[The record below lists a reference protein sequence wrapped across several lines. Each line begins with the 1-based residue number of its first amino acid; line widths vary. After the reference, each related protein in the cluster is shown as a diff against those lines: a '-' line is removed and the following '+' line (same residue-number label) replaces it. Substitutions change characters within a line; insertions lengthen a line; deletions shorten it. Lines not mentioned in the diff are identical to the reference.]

1 MNHKINFLACILAVL
16 LLSSCYTSKVAKKQ
30 VIKAQ
35 TNHPAIVASAC
46 ALYYPPKDSQVIN
59 TQYIQ
64 GATDTFLQYVE
75 IECPATNDTTPGAVQ
90 KIKVPCPP
98 STHRVDTFFDHQ
110 YHYQENTAEVESLR
124 SRILDYEAGTAS
136 LETKLSTK
144 EKTIRYL
151 GGFLAAFALS
161 WVVYFFMRRT
171 VLK

>member
-1 MNHKINFLACILAVL
+1 MKPQIKFFACILAVL
-16 LLSSCYTSKVAKKQ
+16 LSSCYTSRVARKQ

-35 TNHPAIVASAC
+35 TNHPDIVASAC
-46 ALYYPPKDSQVIN
+46 ALYYPPKDSQVIS

-64 GATDTFLQYVE
+64 GATDTLLQYVE
-75 IECPATNDTTPGAVQ
+75 VECPNLHDTIPGPVQ

-98 STHRVDTFFDHQ
+98 STHRVDTFIDHQ

-136 LETKLSTK
+136 LETQVSTK

-151 GGFLAAFALS
+151 GGLLAAFALS
-161 WVVYFFMRRT
+161 WIVYFLIRRK
-171 VLK
+171 LL